1 MITLKC
7 WGFLLIYQPHTVETK
22 PKKKNILHNIL
33 YSSLYFPYKTLPFHS
48 DWPLAGEY
56 RRRCVH
62 GGARGPRLPGPRG
75 PGRGHRHP
83 GGETE
88 GLPQH
93 LHGQTAGRPK
103 DCPPGGK
110 PVALL
115 QLAHRSQAYT
125 TFQKHI
131 LTLSFSPCSCTF
143 KPTRPYTR
151 VSSAFSHTV
160 NVCFLR
166 VCCRLTFLSKK
177 QDKTERLWFLLSDRC
192 LPISRD
198 WTLFTGQH
206 TVHYTTTR
214 PPRLPDTFCCIMSK
228 SSNSPFQIYQLK
240 AHCSCPVWF
249 I

>member
-1 MITLKC
+1 MID
-7 WGFLLIYQPHTVETK
+7 QPHTVETK
-22 PKKKNILHNIL
+22 PKKTSYIIYF
-33 YSSLYFPYKTLPFHS
+33 YSSLYFLYKPLPFHS
-48 DWPLAGEY
+48 DRPLAGEY
-56 RRRCVH
+56 QRRRVH
-62 GGARGPRLPGPRG
+62 GGARGPRLPGPTG

-115 QLAHRSQAYT
+115 RLPHRCQAHT

-143 KPTRPYTR
+143 KPTRPYAR

-160 NVCFLR
+160 NVCFLG
-166 VCCRLTFLSKK
+166 VCCCLTFLSKK
-177 QDKTERLWFLLSDRC
+177 PNKTKQNGVTVVIFTLTAAYLSVV
-192 LPISRD
+192 I
-198 WTLFTGQH
+198 
-206 TVHYTTTR
+206 
-214 PPRLPDTFCCIMSK
+214 
-228 SSNSPFQIYQLK
+228 
-240 AHCSCPVWF
+240 
-249 I
+249 

>member
-1 MITLKC
+1 MLRI
-7 WGFLLIYQPHTVETK
+7 LIDRSISHSWNQT
-22 PKKKNILHNIL
+22 KKNILHNIL
-33 YSSLYFPYKTLPFHS
+33 HSSLYFLYKPLPFHS

-56 RRRCVH
+56 QRRCVH
-62 GGARGPRLPGPRG
+62 GGARGPRLPGPPG

-93 LHGQTAGRPK
+93 LHGQAAGRPK

-125 TFQKHI
+125 AFQKHI
-131 LTLSFSPCSCTF
+131 LTLSFSPRSCTF
-143 KPTRPYTR
+143 KPTRPLHK
-151 VSSAFSHTV
+151 SI
-160 NVCFLR
+160 VCFLSHCERLFSPR
-166 VCCRLTFLSKK
+166 VLPSNIPVKK
-177 QDKTERLWFLLSDRC
+177 AKQNKTERLWFLLSDRC
-192 LPISRD
+192 LPVSRD
-198 WTLFTGQH
+198 LTLFAGQN

-214 PPRLPDTFCCIMSK
+214 PPQLPDTFCCIMSK

>member
-1 MITLKC
+1 MLRI
-7 WGFLLIYQPHTVETK
+7 LIDLSTSHSWNQT
-22 PKKKNILHNIL
+22 KKKNILHNIL
-33 YSSLYFPYKTLPFHS
+33 YSSLYFPYKPLPFHS

-177 QDKTERLWFLLSDRC
+177 QNKTKQKGCDFYSLIAAYLSVV
-192 LPISRD
+192 I
-198 WTLFTGQH
+198 
-206 TVHYTTTR
+206 
-214 PPRLPDTFCCIMSK
+214 
-228 SSNSPFQIYQLK
+228 
-240 AHCSCPVWF
+240 
-249 I
+249 